1 MWIIKNSSQIL
12 YVKIHEF
19 KIKAT
24 ISDSGFEKESDIQ
37 LDCLKIALELNSQT
51 YLISPFVI
59 NPDVLTIRSALL

>member
-24 ISDSGFEKESDIQ
+24 ISDSDFEKESNRK
-37 LDCLKIALELNSQT
+37 LDCLKIALELSN
-51 YLISPFVI
+51 LF
-59 NPDVLTIRSALL
+59 D